1 MTDSARAER
10 TRFPWWRIV
19 QAVLALAVIGLAVRS
34 LAVNWSDLR
43 TQPVQWRIGP
53 GWLFLSVAIVWA
65 MYAVLVEA
73 WRLVVLGMQQ
83 RLRYLDA
90 ARICMVANL
99 GKYIPGKVWS
109 IAGAAML
116 AQRAG
121 VSPSAAVAAG
131 ALIQALS
138 LSSGVLVVAVL
149 APRALGAMSPAMK
162 VATLVVGGLAALGVL
177 ALSSARALALLQ
189 RWLPERIPRLVPIP
203 RGATLLAFA
212 ANAAGWGAYG
222 AAFLSL
228 ARGLMP
234 EVQVT
239 WVQATTVFAASYVVG
254 LVAVFAPAGLG
265 PRESLFVLLLMDP
278 LGPKGAVALAIATR
292 VLLTITEL
300 GAAVPF
306 LLVSKGAPR

>member
-1 MTDSARAER
+1 MTAPARAAR
-10 TRFPWWRIV
+10 IPWWRVV
-19 QAVLALAVIGLAVRS
+19 QVVLALSVIGLAVRS
-34 LAVNWSDLR
+34 LAANWNDLR
-43 TQPVQWRIGP
+43 TQPVAWHIGP
-53 GWLFLSVAIVWA
+53 VWLIASVLIVWA

-73 WRLVVLGMQQ
+73 WRRVVLGMRQ
-83 RLRYLDA
+83 RLGYLDA
-90 ARICMVANL
+90 ARICMIANL

-121 VSPSAAVAAG
+121 VSASAAVAAG

-138 LSSGVLVVAVL
+138 LSSGVIVVALL
-149 APRALGAMSPAMK
+149 APHSLRSLSPVMTTATVVAGA
-162 VATLVVGGLAALGVL
+162 LAALGVV
-177 ALSSARALALLQ
+177 ALSSARALAVIQ

-203 RGATLLAFA
+203 RAATLVAFTT
-212 ANAAGWGAYG
+212 NAIGWGAYG
-222 AAFLSL
+222 AAFLCL
-228 ARGLMP
+228 VRGLTP
-234 EVQVT
+234 DVQVT
-239 WVQATTVFAASYVVG
+239 WFQATTVFAASYVVG

-278 LGPKGAVALAIATR
+278 LGPKRAVALALATR

-306 LLVSKGAPR
+306 LLVRKEASR